1 MRIYGFLIMDGDGLL
16 HLTNIGQSVAE
27 KIYEWH
33 CFFYKY
39 PTEIGVEL
47 NMAESDACKLEHTIS
62 CW

>member
-1 MRIYGFLIMDGDGLL
+1 MDSDGLL